1 MQIHYAVQG
10 MARLKRNSAEAIKYQ
25 QLAEQL
31 YHKLL
36 KIGHP
41 QVGHSAYNAYFGLA
55 CLKLNLLSNS
65 STKDQS
71 VNETLKQEAIVL
83 LNKAID
89 SGFREATFLKS
100 NLFFEDVRE
109 DKNFLA
115 VESSILALNAI
126 ELEKLQAEE

>member
-1 MQIHYAVQG
+1 MGANEK
-10 MARLKRNSAEAIKYQ
+10 ALENFNKAIKYQ

-31 YHKLL
+31 YNKLL

-41 QVGHSAYNAYFGLA
+41 EFGYPAYNAYFGLA

-65 STKDQS
+65 SGKDQAR
-71 VNETLKQEAIVL
+71 NETLKREAIEL

-100 NLFFEDVRE
+100 NLFFEAVRE

-126 ELEKLQAEE
+126 TLEKLQSE